1 MVEQSAMRVPHP
13 NPAHAGATISID
25 LATAQR
31 VSASVCDVSGQFRTL
46 VAGGELPAGGH
57 NPIWDGTG
65 AAGTVAGAGIYFVRV
80 TAGGAS
86 VARRVAVL
94 R

>member
-1 MVEQSAMRVPHP
+1 MRVPHP
-13 NPAHAGATISID
+13 NPAHAGATISFD

-31 VSASVCDVSGQFRTL
+31 VSVSVCDVSSQLVRTL
-46 VAGGELPAGGH
+46 VASGELPAGGH
-57 NPIWDGTG
+57 NLIWDGTS